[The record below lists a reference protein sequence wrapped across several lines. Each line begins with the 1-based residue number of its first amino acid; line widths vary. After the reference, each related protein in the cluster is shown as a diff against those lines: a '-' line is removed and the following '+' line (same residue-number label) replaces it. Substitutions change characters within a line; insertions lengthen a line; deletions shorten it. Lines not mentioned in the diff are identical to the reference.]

1 MVSKLFHSFLRP
13 RRFWR
18 ATSIGLLVFLLHGL
32 GMGYFMVMPI
42 QSTKTEPLPEIQ
54 LLPPQPVV
62 LSSSAAPVRRLRPLR
77 QRARPSSAILTAPPL
92 TVATQSDLTSDALPH
107 DSAAL
112 ASSSLDTPS
121 DNAPSEE
128 TPNLESVSPSSAP
141 APAVH
146 GGDPFSLPPSAR
158 MTYTAYI
165 NGMRNQDSQIRW
177 FNDGSHYRLDVEI
190 PLPFVG
196 TFSYRSMGN
205 IDDYGLAPVRYE
217 EARGKK
223 ASVATNFNR
232 DARQTISFSR
242 VTTELPLPAGAQDR
256 FSLLWQLVSLVR
268 GAPQRDTPGVT
279 RVFYV
284 ADTDQ
289 GESWRIQTL
298 GEESIELPQ
307 GWVNARH
314 FLRLPRYENDARKLE
329 VWLAE
334 DLGWI
339 PIKIRQTE
347 PSGQTLEL
355 VLKASQ
361 PMID

>member
-1 MVSKLFHSFLRP
+1 
-13 RRFWR
+13 
-18 ATSIGLLVFLLHGL
+18 
-32 GMGYFMVMPI
+32 MGYFMVMPI
-42 QSTKTEPLPEIQ
+42 QSAKNEPLPEIQ
-54 LLPPQPVV
+54 LLPPQPVA
-62 LSSSAAPVRRLRPLR
+62 LSSSVTPARRLRPLR
-77 QRARPSSAILTAPPL
+77 PRVHPSAAIVAGSPSP
-92 TVATQSDLTSDALPH
+92 TVATQSDLTSDVLPD

-112 ASSSLDTPS
+112 AAPSLDTTVNKS
-121 DNAPSEE
+121 AEDSAA
-128 TPNLESVSPSSAP
+128 LESTSTSPPPATHSS
-141 APAVH
+141 
-146 GGDPFSLPPSAR
+146 DPLSLPPSAR
-158 MTYTAYI
+158 MIYTAYI
-165 NGMRNQDSQIRW
+165 NGMRNQDSQILW
-177 FNDGSHYRLDVEI
+177 FSDGSHYRLDVEI

-268 GAPQRDTPGVT
+268 GAPRRDTPGVT

-314 FLRLPRYENDARKLE
+314 FLRLPRHEGDARKLE

-334 DLGWI
+334 DLGWV
-339 PIKIRQTE
+339 PVKIRQTE

-355 VLKASQ
+355 VLKTSQ
-361 PMID
+361 PMTGE

>member
-1 MVSKLFHSFLRP
+1 MMSKLFHFFLRP
-13 RRFWR
+13 QRFWR
-18 ATSIGLLVFLLHGL
+18 AISIGILVFLLHGL
-32 GMGYFMVMPI
+32 GMSYFMVMPI
-42 QSTKTEPLPEIQ
+42 QSTKSEPLPEIQ

-62 LSSSAAPVRRLRPLR
+62 RSNSVAPARRLSRLR
-77 QRARPSSAILTAPPL
+77 QRVRPSPAILTAPPPVV
-92 TVATQSDLTSDALPH
+92 TTQSDLTSDALPD
-107 DSAAL
+107 DSATSAP
-112 ASSSLDTPS
+112 SSLDTVV
-121 DNAPSEE
+121 NEPSEKAAA
-128 TPNLESVSPSSAP
+128 LENTAP

-146 GGDPFSLPPSAR
+146 SGDPFSLPPSAT
-158 MTYTAYI
+158 MVYTAYI

-177 FNDGSHYRLDVEI
+177 FSDGSHYRLDVEI

-314 FLRLPRYENDARKLE
+314 FLRLPRHEDDARKLE

-334 DLGWI
+334 DLGWV
-339 PIKIRQTE
+339 PVKIRQTE

-361 PMID
+361 PMTGE

>member
-1 MVSKLFHSFLRP
+1 MVSKLFHSFLRLQ
-13 RRFWR
+13 RFWR
-18 ATSIGLLVFLLHGL
+18 ATSIGFLVFLLHGL

-42 QSTKTEPLPEIQ
+42 QSAKNEPLPEIQ
-54 LLPPQPVV
+54 LLPPQPVA
-62 LSSSAAPVRRLRPLR
+62 LSSSVTPARRLRRLRPR
-77 QRARPSSAILTAPPL
+77 VRPSAAIVAGSPSQ
-92 TVATQSDLTSDALPH
+92 TVATQSDLTSDVLPD

-112 ASSSLDTPS
+112 AAPSLDTTVNKS
-121 DNAPSEE
+121 AEE
-128 TPNLESVSPSSAP
+128 TVALESTPP
-141 APAVH
+141 PPAVH
-146 GGDPFSLPPSAR
+146 SSDPFSLPPSAR
-158 MTYTAYI
+158 MIYTAYI

-177 FNDGSHYRLDVEI
+177 FSDGSHYRLDVEI

-298 GEESIELPQ
+298 GEENIELSQ

-314 FLRLPRYENDARKLE
+314 FLRLPRHEGDARKLE

-334 DLGWI
+334 DLGWV
-339 PIKIRQTE
+339 PVKIRQTE

-355 VLKASQ
+355 VFKTSQ
-361 PMID
+361 PMAGE

>member
-1 MVSKLFHSFLRP
+1 
-13 RRFWR
+13 
-18 ATSIGLLVFLLHGL
+18 
-32 GMGYFMVMPI
+32 MGYFMVMTI

-54 LLPPQPVV
+54 LLPPKPVV
-62 LSSSAAPVRRLRPLR
+62 LSSLAVPVRRLRPLR
-77 QRARPSSAILTAPPL
+77 QRARPPSAIVTAPSSP
-92 TVATQSDLTSDALPH
+92 VAAPQSDLTADALSP

-112 ASSSLDTPS
+112 ASSTLDTLDNEPS
-121 DNAPSEE
+121 KE
-128 TPNLESVSPSSAP
+128 TPNLESATPIPTP
-141 APAVH
+141 AAH
-146 GGDPFSLPPSAR
+146 GGDAFSLPPSAR
-158 MTYTAYI
+158 MIYTAYI

-177 FNDGSHYRLDVEI
+177 FNDGRHYRLDVEI
-190 PLPFVG
+190 PLPLVG

-223 ASVATNFNR
+223 APVATNFNR

-314 FLRLPRYENDARKLE
+314 FLRLPRHEEDARKLE

-361 PMID
+361 PMIDQ